1 MARTNDGVLS
11 STNRFAKLHLPQVY
25 NGRSRIK
32 CMLSHCNI
40 VALTMQALH
49 IAQLA
54 HSDGAPRCNVCSDW
68 RAVLPRQDVRRPAH
82 LRLRADKQE
91 RVYDAR
97 RHVGRK
103 NKAFLKVR
111 NCALLSPVLRRAVG
125 ACLRLLHS
133 RARAATFH
141 AAFRPSL
148 RRTLVASPMDSD
160 LAALRQQAAAGG
172 GGGGSAGEH
181 QKARAEAEAKEA
193 QRKQMLD
200 AILAPDAKERLAR
213 IRLVKPDK
221 AFGVEN
227 LLLNAAQSGRL
238 KNQVDEATL
247 VDMLRQ
253 VSEQQEK
260 AKKVTI
266 TRKKDPFDDDDDDD
280 LFDMS

>member
-1 MARTNDGVLS
+1 
-11 STNRFAKLHLPQVY
+11 
-25 NGRSRIK
+25 
-32 CMLSHCNI
+32 
-40 VALTMQALH
+40 
-49 IAQLA
+49 
-54 HSDGAPRCNVCSDW
+54 
-68 RAVLPRQDVRRPAH
+68 
-82 LRLRADKQE
+82 
-91 RVYDAR
+91 
-97 RHVGRK
+97 
-103 NKAFLKVR
+103 
-111 NCALLSPVLRRAVG
+111 
-125 ACLRLLHS
+125 
-133 RARAATFH
+133 
-141 AAFRPSL
+141 
-148 RRTLVASPMDSD
+148 MDSD
-160 LAALRQQAAAGG
+160 LAALRHQAAAGG
-172 GGGGSAGEH
+172 GGGGSAGAP
-181 QKARAEAEAKEA
+181 QQARAEAEAKEA